1 LRQGELD
8 WKLVAALERLAD
20 ELAEC
25 AQPWWLIGSAAAAL
39 HGAREVVVGDID
51 LLVDRTD
58 AGAILARR
66 RIVAEPG
73 IPDARFRS
81 DVFASWAE
89 GAYRVELFAGFCLR
103 SAGGWRELVPQTRQA
118 VEVGPARLFVPCVA
132 ELIAWG
138 RLFGRTK
145 DAEREMLLRPLLH

>member
-8 WKLVAALERLAD
+8 PELIAALERLAG

-51 LLVDRTD
+51 LFVHRCD

-66 RIVAEPG
+66 GMVREPG
-73 IPDARFRS
+73 IADARFRS
-81 DVFASWAE
+81 DIFASWNEE
-89 GAYRVELFAGFCLR
+89 GYRVELFAGFCLR
-103 SAGGWRELVPQTRQA
+103 SAGAGGSCCRKLGRRWR
-118 VEVGPARLFVPCVA
+118 
-132 ELIAWG
+132 
-138 RLFGRTK
+138 
-145 DAEREMLLRPLLH
+145 